1 MYAIIKYIFD
11 IHRYYNTLLY
21 IRTSKNKKRVSQIKI
36 CGIICEYNPLHN
48 GHIYQ
53 LQYARKKSD
62 FVVCIMSGHFVQRGE
77 CAVFDKFSRAKAA
90 LLSGAD
96 AVFELPTVFA
106 VQAAEYFALG
116 GVLTAQELGCTQ
128 LCFGSESGD
137 LAVLRARA
145 QAPLP
150 AQLKT
155 RLKNGFSY
163 GQALSSSN
171 EQLLPNNMLGIEYLK
186 AINKIGSTLIP
197 LTLQRKTG
205 FSSAQALRSAL
216 RNGADT
222 EQMYPFTAK
231 PLFWEQF
238 FELIKYRILSASTEE
253 LSNICGV
260 SEGLEYK
267 IKKECLAAQS
277 LDELILRIKS
287 KRYPYSRISRILCCA
302 LLNIT
307 KPLLSALLSEPP
319 KVRLLGI
326 KKEKLALLSLLT
338 NYYSSP
344 SAIKDPIT
352 ASSAAFDQ
360 YATQIYSLFSSL
372 SGTEDFTL
380 PFLKI

>member
-1 MYAIIKYIFD
+1 MYAIIKYIFN

-231 PLFWEQF
+231 PLFWEPVPKNF
-238 FELIKYRILSASTEE
+238 PISAGSVKGWNIK
-253 LSNICGV
+253 
-260 SEGLEYK
+260 
-267 IKKECLAAQS
+267 
-277 LDELILRIKS
+277 
-287 KRYPYSRISRILCCA
+287 
-302 LLNIT
+302 
-307 KPLLSALLSEPP
+307 
-319 KVRLLGI
+319 
-326 KKEKLALLSLLT
+326 
-338 NYYSSP
+338 
-344 SAIKDPIT
+344 
-352 ASSAAFDQ
+352 
-360 YATQIYSLFSSL
+360 
-372 SGTEDFTL
+372 
-380 PFLKI
+380 

>member
-1 MYAIIKYIFD
+1 M
-11 IHRYYNTLLY
+11 
-21 IRTSKNKKRVSQIKI
+21 SQIKI

-96 AVFELPTVFA
+96 AVFELPAVFA

-116 GVLTAQELGCTQ
+116 GVLTAQALGCTQ
-128 LCFGSESGD
+128 LCFGSEAGD
-137 LAVLRARA
+137 LSVLEALV
-145 QAPLP
+145 QATPP
-150 AQLKT
+150 TQLKV
-155 RLKNGFSY
+155 RLKDGISY
-163 GQALSSSN
+163 GRALSSSK

-186 AINKIGSTLIP
+186 AIKKTGSTLLP
-197 LTLQRKTG
+197 LTLKRQTG
-205 FSSAQALRSAL
+205 FSSAQTLRSAL

-222 EQMYPFTAK
+222 GQMYPFTAR

-238 FELIKYRILSASTEE
+238 FELIKYRLLSISTEE
-253 LSNICGV
+253 LSKICGV

-267 IKKECLAAQS
+267 IKKECVSAQS
-277 LDELILRIKS
+277 IDELILRIKS

-307 KPLLSALLSEPP
+307 RPTLSALLTEPP

-344 SAIKDPIT
+344 SAIEDSIT
-352 ASSAAFDQ
+352 ASSAAIDQ
-360 YATQIYSLFSSL
+360 YATQVYSLFSPL
-372 SGTEDFTL
+372 AGTEDFTL